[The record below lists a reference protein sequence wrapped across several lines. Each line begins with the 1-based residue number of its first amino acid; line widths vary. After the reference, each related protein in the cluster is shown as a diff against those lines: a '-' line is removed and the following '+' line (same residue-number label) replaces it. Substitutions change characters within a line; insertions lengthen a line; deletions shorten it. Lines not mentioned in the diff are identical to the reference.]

1 VAVKPHFSLTGQ
13 YIDRH
18 TVTMDAQIF
27 PASPDATRE
36 FLDARRAVFRAIALD
51 HKSGVSAN
59 RIADMVSGAIS
70 RPVVLAYLTAEQL
83 RRDAHDAVRVA
94 QLDEMVDVGAT
105 GEVGRGARIVYVTP
119 AADPRELTT
128 EDSASLL
135 SRVVDA
141 LRPAGIAL
149 ARTGDDGT
157 GDDGTTA
164 AFRHGEEIPLGRHQ
178 PRVENLGRTR
188 EPAAEAVTT

>member
-1 VAVKPHFSLTGQ
+1 MTSAPRTRHHSRTEPFPWRRIPIGNRLPRPPPPSVDVAVKPHFSSTGQ

-70 RPVVLAYLTAEQL
+70 RPVVLAYLTAEQ
-83 RRDAHDAVRVA
+83 
-94 QLDEMVDVGAT
+94 
-105 GEVGRGARIVYVTP
+105 
-119 AADPRELTT
+119 
-128 EDSASLL
+128 
-135 SRVVDA
+135 
-141 LRPAGIAL
+141 
-149 ARTGDDGT
+149 
-157 GDDGTTA
+157 
-164 AFRHGEEIPLGRHQ
+164 
-178 PRVENLGRTR
+178 
-188 EPAAEAVTT
+188 